1 VPGRPRRRST
11 GQCTTKSESQLRLF
25 IDSGPFVGYY
35 YNEDQHHRESLDSFA
50 KIARH
55 ETSYRK
61 MYTSD
66 YILDEAVTT
75 CRRRTRN
82 HELSVQLGNDLLSSK
97 SIVMLRVDEKTRDDA
112 WKLYKDRNDLNLS
125 FTDAT
130 CAILART
137 HGISDI
143 FTFNTR
149 EFRPLHFNVI
159 QSL

>member
-1 VPGRPRRRST
+1 
-11 GQCTTKSESQLRLF
+11 
-25 IDSGPFVGYY
+25 
-35 YNEDQHHRESLDSFA
+35 
-50 KIARH
+50 
-55 ETSYRK
+55 

-75 CRRRTRN
+75 CRRRTKS
-82 HELSVQLGNDLLSSK
+82 HELSVRLGNDIVSSR
-97 SIVMLRVDEKTRDDA
+97 SIVLLRVEEKTLEES
-112 WKLYKDRNDLNLS
+112 WKLYKDRKDLNLS

-149 EFRPLHFNVI
+149 EFRPLHFNVLT
-159 QSL
+159 SL

>member
-1 VPGRPRRRST
+1 M
-11 GQCTTKSESQLRLF
+11 
-25 IDSGPFVGYY
+25 GYY
-35 YNEDQHHRESLDSFA
+35 YKEDQHHQESLNSFA

-55 ETSYRK
+55 ETTYRK

-75 CRRRTRN
+75 CRHRTKS

-97 SIVMLRVDEKTRDDA
+97 SIVMLEVDERARDEA
-112 WKLYKDRNDLNLS
+112 WRLYKDRRDLNLS

-130 CAILART
+130 CAILARK